1 MTDSKYQ
8 ATTWWCITV
17 SKYLKH
23 LKISLQYMGISIL
36 LMDSTLSTQND
47 NFYKKPVK
55 PVILRTPIA

>member
-1 MTDSKYQ
+1 
-8 ATTWWCITV
+8 
-17 SKYLKH
+17 
-23 LKISLQYMGISIL
+23 MGISIL